1 MSLPRLF
8 FLILGFPL
16 ALAVASA
23 SAAAPSAAS
32 APVDPVNP
40 WVRWMPA
47 NLPAA
52 GYVTLVNPAKAD
64 VVLVG
69 VSSPDYAEVMLHESY
84 TASDG
89 SAGMRMVDRLTIP
102 AGGRVALAPG
112 GYHLMLM
119 DARHRIEP
127 GDTVVIELAFA
138 DGRHVSVR
146 FPVKPANTRS

>member
-1 MSLPRLF
+1 MTFPRF
-8 FLILGFPL
+8 RAL
-16 ALAVASA
+16 ALGLSLSLAFSNAH
-23 SAAAPSAAS
+23 AAATGAVSV
-32 APVDPVNP
+32 PVETVKP

-52 GYVTLVNPAKAD
+52 GYVTLVNPSKED
-64 VVLVG
+64 VVLAG
-69 VSSPDYAEVMLHESY
+69 VSSPDYAAVMLHESY
-84 TASDG
+84 TAADG